1 MSGCVNFDEST
12 FIFTLN
18 QINDTITN
26 GEFLDNLKSLASE
39 PCSISGGSKH
49 TKTKRKRKLK
59 KSRKMRGGK
68 IPIKTII
75 KTLLYVI
82 VAILVGLGFNSP
94 NLQTVTDGLLMIY
107 NGQCNTIQNRIWSWV
122 GMENP
127 LCVMYNDL
135 LFKVLPNALLG
146 NAEALQRL
154 VGMFT
159 IGFGGPVAVIRQI
172 DYIGELLENT
182 VNNTLSIPN
191 SDNNADIIEEVS
203 STAIVTRGG
212 SKIRKKRN

>member
-1 MSGCVNFDEST
+1 
-12 FIFTLN
+12 
-18 QINDTITN
+18 
-26 GEFLDNLKSLASE
+26 
-39 PCSISGGSKH
+39 
-49 TKTKRKRKLK
+49 
-59 KSRKMRGGK
+59 MRGGK

-94 NLQTVTDGLLMIY
+94 NLQTVIDGLTMIY
-107 NGQCNTIQNRIWSWV
+107 NGQCNSIQNRIWSWV

-127 LCVMYNDL
+127 LCVMYNNL

-159 IGFGGPVAVIRQI
+159 IGFGGPVAVVRQI

-182 VNNTLSIPN
+182 INNTLSIPN
-191 SDNNADIIEEVS
+191 QDNNNEIIEEVS
-203 STAIVTRGG
+203 STAIVPKGG
-212 SKIRKKRN
+212 SKIRKK